1 MFRKV
6 ESFSLAEFEHFS
18 TNTLLTRTTNDIQ
31 QIQMVLV
38 MMLRMVIYAPIIGIG
53 ALIKVLNSDVGM
65 TWIIALV
72 IVVILG
78 IMTSAFLVV
87 LPKFRIT
94 QKLMDHL
101 NAVVREL
108 LDGMPVIRAFN
119 NQKVEEKKFEE
130 ANGRILKN
138 LLFVGRSMG
147 LLMPLIM
154 LVMNCTSILI
164 VWVGAHQID
173 AGVMQVGNMMAFMQ
187 YAMQIIMA
195 FMMITMMSI
204 MIPRASV
211 AAGRIAEVLESE
223 PTIVDPKQPADF
235 MEEKKGQVEFRDVS
249 FRYPGAEEPV
259 LHHLNFTA
267 QPGKTT
273 AFIGSTGSG
282 KSTLIN
288 LVPRFF
294 DASEGEVLV
303 DGVNV
308 RDVSQHELH
317 ERIGYVPQKGYLF
330 SGTIASNLRYAKEDA
345 DMEEMRKASEI
356 AQAVEFIDAKPEGFD
371 TPIAQ
376 GGTNVSG
383 GQRQRLSIA
392 RALVKTPEIFIF
404 DDTFSAL
411 DFKTDASLRKA
422 LAQMCKEKGST
433 VLMVAQRISSILH
446 ADQIVVLD
454 KGSIVG
460 IGTHKEL
467 MANCDVY
474 REIAYSQLSKEELE
488 DE

>member
-1 MFRKV
+1 M
-6 ESFSLAEFEHFS
+6 
-18 TNTLLTRTTNDIQ
+18 
-31 QIQMVLV
+31 
-38 MMLRMVIYAPIIGIG
+38 
-53 ALIKVLNSDVGM
+53 
-65 TWIIALV
+65 
-72 IVVILG
+72 
-78 IMTSAFLVV
+78 
-87 LPKFRIT
+87 
-94 QKLMDHL
+94 
-101 NAVVREL
+101 
-108 LDGMPVIRAFN
+108 
-119 NQKVEEKKFEE
+119 
-130 ANGRILKN
+130 
-138 LLFVGRSMG
+138 
-147 LLMPLIM
+147 
-154 LVMNCTSILI
+154 
-164 VWVGAHQID
+164 
-173 AGVMQVGNMMAFMQ
+173 
-187 YAMQIIMA
+187 
-195 FMMITMMSI
+195 
-204 MIPRASV
+204 
-211 AAGRIAEVLESE
+211 
-223 PTIVDPKQPADF
+223 
-235 MEEKKGQVEFRDVS
+235 
-249 FRYPGAEEPV
+249 
-259 LHHLNFTA
+259 
-267 QPGKTT
+267 
-273 AFIGSTGSG
+273 
-282 KSTLIN
+282 
-288 LVPRFF
+288 
-294 DASEGEVLV
+294 LV